1 MTPNSQNKQHS
12 SAEHLLSS
20 TTKCP
25 HRSHPCPAFTGVT
38 EQPVVTAL
46 YRLIPAGLAGD
57 HFPNQTQVLEV
68 GIFTVVS
75 PNVPEDFV
83 HPSDFNEV
91 SLDFKPRNYATVTG
105 RGGGNHLGSQKFE
118 SEIWKES

>member
-1 MTPNSQNKQHS
+1 M
-12 SAEHLLSS
+12 
-20 TTKCP
+20 
-25 HRSHPCPAFTGVT
+25 T